1 MKILAVGCHPDD
13 LEIGC
18 FGTLAKYVNEGNEVA
33 VCNIANG
40 NLGHVIIMPEEL
52 AEVRDKE
59 AKAAAAVIGAKH
71 YSVGVGDLHVKGDD
85 QGTIGKLV
93 AIVREFQPEVIITH
107 YEQDYMDDHVQAYR
121 ATFNATFGA
130 SLPHYDLT
138 IEDPVAPLTPIIH
151 MDTLSGVGF
160 IPTEYVDISDFIEL
174 KLEALACHES
184 QIKWMLDHDHID
196 FLDFVRTCSKARGY
210 QCGAD
215 YAEGFRPNLNYLRPT
230 TKRLLP

>member
-18 FGTLAKYVNEGNEVA
+18 FGTLARYVDEGNEVA

-40 NLGHVIIMPEEL
+40 NMGHVVIMPDEL
-52 AEVRDKE
+52 AEIREKE
-59 AKAAAAVIGAKH
+59 AKAAADVIGAKH
-71 YSVGVGDLHVKGDD
+71 YSVGTGDLHVRGDD
-85 QGTIGKLV
+85 QEVIGKLARV
-93 AIVREFQPEVIITH
+93 VRDFQPELIITH
-107 YEQDYMDDHVQAYR
+107 YELDYMDDHIQAYR
-121 ATFNATFGA
+121 ATFNATFAA
-130 SLPHYDLT
+130 SLPHYDLSA
-138 IEDPVAPLTPIIH
+138 EGPVAPLMPIIH

-160 IPTEYVDISDFIEL
+160 IPTEYVDITQYIEL
-174 KLEALACHES
+174 KLKALACHES

-210 QCGAD
+210 QCGAG
-215 YAEGFRPNLNYLRPT
+215 YAEGFRPNLNYLRLT